1 MLFKKKKKIND
12 LDLKNWKENK
22 DIILESLWILPERD
36 KSYGH
41 SGFYHGNFIPQIPRQ
56 LMLRYTKKGDVV
68 LDPFLGSG
76 TTLIECQRLQRNGI
90 GIEISPDIAEIAKK
104 QINKLL
110 FKEYKN
116 EFNEIIVGDSTLS
129 ETKTEVLNIL
139 KKHNRKNIQL
149 IIMHPPYYDIIKFTN
164 LEGDLSRAKS
174 LEEYL
179 KKFGDVV
186 DNFIDLLEKDHFMAI
201 VIGDKYSDG
210 EWIPLGFL
218 VLDETLKRSSKIRLK
233 SIIVKNIENNRGKF
247 NQENL
252 WRYRALAGGFYIFKH
267 EYILLFE
274 KFK

>member
-1 MLFKKKKKIND
+1 MNKKNKKIND
-12 LDLKNWKENK
+12 IDLRNWKDNK

-56 LMLRYTKKGDVV
+56 LIIRYSKKNDVV

-104 QINKLL
+104 QLNKLL

-116 EFNEIIVGDSTLS
+116 EFNEIIVGDSSLP
-129 ETKTEVLNIL
+129 EAKEKVLNTL
-139 KKHNRKNIQL
+139 KKYNRKKVQL

-174 LEEYL
+174 LDEYL
-179 KKFGDVV
+179 RKFGDVV
-186 DNFIDLLEKDHFMAI
+186 ENFIDLLEKNHFMTI
-201 VIGDKYSDG
+201 VIGDKYSKG

-218 VLDETLKRSSKIRLK
+218 VLDETLKRSNKIRLK
-233 SIIVKNIENNRGKF
+233 SIVIKNIENNRGKF

-252 WRYRALAGGFYIFKH
+252 WRYRALVGGFYIFKH